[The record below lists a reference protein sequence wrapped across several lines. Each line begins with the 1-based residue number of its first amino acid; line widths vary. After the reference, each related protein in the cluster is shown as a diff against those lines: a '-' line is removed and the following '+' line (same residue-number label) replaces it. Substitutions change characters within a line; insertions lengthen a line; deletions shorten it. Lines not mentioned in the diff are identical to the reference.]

1 MNNRIKN
8 AIYSLVLI
16 IAVGAVWVYRNK
28 TNNKPEE
35 TESIPYTY
43 ITGKAQGTTYNI
55 TYQDNEGRNFKKEVD
70 SLLLAFDKSLS
81 TYREYSEISY
91 FNKNEIDSLVFKSSY
106 FYPVLKASEKVYKA
120 SNGAF
125 DPTIYPLIKAWGFGK
140 DESNL
145 PDTAT
150 VQNIKIQVG
159 FDKIAFNEQAVWKK
173 TAGIGLNFNA
183 IAQGYAIDVLF
194 DYITEGGVENVMIE
208 LGGEVRASGVSD
220 RNEAWSIGID
230 NPQTDNGNS
239 ERAAILKLENQA
251 VSTSG
256 NYRNFF
262 VRDGITYGHTIDPRS
277 GFPVQRDIISATV
290 LAPDCMQADAWS
302 TAFMVLGLDEAKAI
316 LKEQSQLKAYFIYL
330 DEAGETQNFI
340 TENLR
345 GKIILG
351 E

>member
-8 AIYSLVLI
+8 ALYSLVLI
-16 IAVGAVWVYRNK
+16 VAVGAVWLYRNNSSDK
-28 TNNKPEE
+28 AQE
-35 TESIPYTY
+35 ESIPYTF

-55 TYQDNEGRNFKKEVD
+55 TYQDEEKRNFKKEVD

-91 FNKNEIDSLVFKSSY
+91 FNKDEIDSLNFKTHY
-106 FYPVLKASEKVYKA
+106 FYPVLEASQKVYEA
-120 SNGAF
+120 SKGAF

-140 DESNL
+140 DESNF

-150 VQNIKIQVG
+150 VQNIKTHVG

-173 TAGIGLNFNA
+173 TDDIGLNFNA

-194 DYITEGGVENVMIE
+194 DYITGGGVENVMIE
-208 LGGEVRASGVSD
+208 LGGEVRAAGVND

-230 NPQTDNGNS
+230 NPQAGKGGSD
-239 ERAAILKLENQA
+239 RAAIVKLKNQA

-262 VRDGITYGHTIDPRS
+262 VKDGVTYGHTIDPRT

-302 TAFMVLGLDEAKAI
+302 TAFMVLGLQESKVI
-316 LKEQSQLKAYFIYL
+316 LKEQPQLKAYFIYI
-330 DEAGETQNFI
+330 DENGTTQNFVS
-340 TENLR
+340 EDLKD
-345 GKIILG
+345 KIILG